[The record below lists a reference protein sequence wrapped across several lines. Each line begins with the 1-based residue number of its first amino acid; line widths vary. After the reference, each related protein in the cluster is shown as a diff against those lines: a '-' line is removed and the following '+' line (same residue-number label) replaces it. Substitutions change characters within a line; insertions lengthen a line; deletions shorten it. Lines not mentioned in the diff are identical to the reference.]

1 MHIITLKLNSPVAS
15 GLAGPSNKRS
25 SWQLAHYVVSSV
37 QRLWACN
44 FFQFFWVLYNLL
56 HLYLMK
62 LAACQFVQKKIKSSL
77 KKVLIEK
84 FSIKLFTF
92 NRYIHLIIEA
102 APFYKVNLVTRSI
115 YSFVFRCSIQ
125 NNYWSS
131 CTQSL
136 MDCTFF
142 SHNGIA
148 NLEQGISNMNFFCIR
163 CRQ

>member
-1 MHIITLKLNSPVAS
+1 MCFGGWEEP
-15 GLAGPSNKRS
+15 
-25 SWQLAHYVVSSV
+25 WQLAHYVVSSV

-44 FFQFFWVLYNLL
+44 FFHFFLG
-56 HLYLMK
+56 
-62 LAACQFVQKKIKSSL
+62 FVQFTPSLFNEIGGLPVCSKKKKSSL
-77 KKVLIEK
+77 KKVLTEK
-84 FSIKLFTF
+84 FSIKLFTS

-142 SHNGIA
+142 FHNGIA
-148 NLEQGISNMNFFCIR
+148 NLEQGISNMNFFCLR